1 MKQALLIAGAGLA
14 LLIGGCS
21 TETNVGSPSPD
32 YETSYG
38 AGTSTKGTYVPSD
51 PTTDP
56 RGGYYSWRY
65 RGTQGMEGAPP
76 LPSPRNNP

>member
-1 MKQALLIAGAGLA
+1 MKQALLIAGAALA
-14 LLIGGCS
+14 LLVGGCS

-38 AGTSTKGTYVPSD
+38 AGTSTKGTYVPGD

-56 RGGYYSWRY
+56 RGGWYDWRY
-65 RGTQGMEGAPP
+65 QGLDRSEGHPGMT
-76 LPSPRNNP
+76 PRPNNP